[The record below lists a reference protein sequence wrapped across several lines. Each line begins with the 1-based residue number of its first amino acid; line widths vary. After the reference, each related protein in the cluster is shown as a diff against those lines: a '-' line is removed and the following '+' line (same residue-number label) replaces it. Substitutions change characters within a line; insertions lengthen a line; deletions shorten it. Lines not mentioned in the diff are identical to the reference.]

1 MNILKITILIAFICF
16 IFPFGVI
23 TVYAAVSSVG
33 EINVEGN
40 DQGKVLASSKA
51 TLIGTLIIDRSLAE
65 PGEEIKTI
73 EFALPTGFTAN
84 PKEVIEVLL
93 NAKAADYT
101 PNISGASLRIEL
113 VELILDVN
121 TISQITF
128 KVSTPSVTTQR
139 AAFRVRLRNFW
150 DDVIG
155 DYVRPG
161 QADGKRNNDSFTL
174 AVVPNIPPPTPM
186 GMKVQTEPTGEND
199 VIITWEKSTDPDVSG
214 YFIYRDNDLLEK
226 VAGIETTKFSDIN
239 VPAGTHTYTIEA
251 YKGTGQLISPK
262 TPSQSVNV
270 GADLKPPEPPVNFT
284 IKLIADGVELKWKA
298 SPTADVVQYVVYF
311 GTSENNMEL
320 VKDLK
325 RESNQVEY
333 GFTDRRP
340 LKIGRFIYAVEAVD
354 EAANKSPLAIQELR
368 ISNKPYPNPFT
379 PLSSNP
385 RFNRVTFSARGLE
398 EAESEFTVKIYDIDG
413 GLVKE
418 LITTS
423 GEQELK
429 WDGKNEDGEL
439 VESGVYIY
447 QLQVGERYATGTVI
461 VAK

>member
-23 TVYAAVSSVG
+23 TAHAAVSSVG

-73 EFALPTGFTAN
+73 EFVLPTGFTAN

-93 NAKAADYT
+93 NSKTVDYT
-101 PNISGASLRIEL
+101 PNVSGASLRIEL

-121 TISQITF
+121 TIAQITF

-186 GMKVQTEPTGEND
+186 GMKVQVDPTGEND

-214 YFIYRDNDLLEK
+214 HFVYRDNDPRVN
-226 VAGIETTKFSDIN
+226 VAGIETIKFLDIN

-270 GADLKPPEPPVNFT
+270 GADRKPPEPPVNFT
-284 IKLIADGVELKWKA
+284 IKLTADGVELKWEA
-298 SPTADVVQYVVYF
+298 SPTADVVKYVVSF

-398 EAESEFTVKIYDIDG
+398 EAEGEFTVKIYDIGG

-423 GEQELK
+423 GEQELN

-447 QLQVGERYATGTVI
+447 QLQVGERYATGTVV